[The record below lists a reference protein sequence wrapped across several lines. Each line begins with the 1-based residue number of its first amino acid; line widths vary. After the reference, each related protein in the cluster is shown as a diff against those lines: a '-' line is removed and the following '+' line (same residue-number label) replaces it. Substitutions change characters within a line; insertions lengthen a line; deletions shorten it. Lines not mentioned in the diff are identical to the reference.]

1 MSGTHMNAR
10 TREDDFDQDTMPH
23 APRTATVLVILAAFA
38 VIISYLGVYAVTN
51 ALIAS
56 DVIPGWPRE
65 ADPRPGWMVKSFL
78 GLFTFF
84 GIVGALF
91 NMSSK
96 RQFRRIDKMLDED

>member
-1 MSGTHMNAR
+1 MDT
-10 TREDDFDQDTMPH
+10 DFDRDTLPN

-78 GLFTFF
+78 GLFTVF
-84 GIVGALF
+84 GIIGALF
-91 NMSSK
+91 SAASK
-96 RQFRRIDKMLDED
+96 RQFRRIDRMLEED